1 MFDILFSD
9 VSVITMDRK
18 RPVLYN
24 AFVGVTGKTIG
35 YVGEHA
41 PEEQA
46 LRTVNGSQK
55 LLMPGLV
62 NSHAHTA
69 MCALRGAADDYSLEE
84 WLFQRV
90 FPMEARM
97 DERAVLAGVRL
108 GYAEALAAGITS
120 ITEMYFH
127 IPKTAQIA
135 LDCGLRTNI
144 CNAVV
149 CFDPQGFSFERDR
162 SVMET
167 REMLR
172 GLHGA
177 GDGRIRVDAGI
188 HAEYTSVPEVWRKMR
203 DLALENG
210 LRLQMHLSETK
221 AEHERCIE
229 RYGKTPA
236 RVFYDEGIFDVPT
249 TAAHCVYVTEQDME
263 LLSEKGVTAAYNPIS
278 NLKLASGIAPAAQM
292 LKKGVNVAIGSDGCC
307 SNNTLDLFAE
317 MKTGALLQ
325 KGALLDPTALNAWET
340 LELATLNGARA
351 QGRESKIGRVEQG
364 MEADLILIDLDKPH
378 LTPSYD
384 PVGTVVYCARGS
396 DVEMT
401 MVQGKVLYEKGEYKT
416 LDIERIL
423 HEVRTYCMPLVRG
436 VFKTE

>member
-1 MFDILFSD
+1 MYDLLFSD
-9 VSVITMDRK
+9 ICVITMDREC
-18 RPVLYN
+18 PVLYN
-24 AFVGVTGKTIG
+24 AFVGVTGKTIS

-41 PEEQA
+41 PEEQT
-46 LRTVNGSQK
+46 RQTVIGSRK

-69 MCALRGAADDYSLEE
+69 MCAMRGAADDYCLEE
-84 WLFQRV
+84 WLFKRI
-90 FPMEARM
+90 FPIEERM

-135 LDCGLRTNI
+135 LDCGIRTNI

-149 CFDPQGFSFERDR
+149 CLEPSNFMFEQDR
-162 SVMET
+162 SVLET
-167 REMLR
+167 REMLK

-177 GDGRIRVDAGI
+177 DDGRICVDAGI
-188 HAEYTSVPEVWRKMR
+188 HAEYTSVPDVWRKMR
-203 DLALENG
+203 DLAMENG

-221 AEHERCIE
+221 AEHERCIA

-236 RVFYDEGIFDVPT
+236 RMFFDEGIFDVPT

-263 LLSEKGVTAAYNPIS
+263 LLSQKGVTAVYNPIS
-278 NLKLASGIAPAAQM
+278 NLKLASGIAPAVQM
-292 LKKGVNVAIGSDGCC
+292 QKYGINVAIGTDGCC

-317 MKTGALLQ
+317 MKTAALMQ
-325 KGALLDPTALNAWET
+325 KGALLDPTALGARDT
-340 LELATLNGARA
+340 LALATINGARA
-351 QGRESKIGRVEQG
+351 QGRESQIGRVKQG
-364 MEADLILIDLDKPH
+364 MEADLVLLDLDKPH

-384 PVGTVVYCARGS
+384 PFGTIVYCARGS

-416 LDIERIL
+416 LDIDRIM
-423 HEVRTYCMPLVRG
+423 HEIRSYCIPLVRS
-436 VFKTE
+436 V